1 MIGAPAVA
9 NMYEC
14 TGRNFSGSGFGTTSR
29 LRESEPMAIA
39 PVSSQQPLRRVE
51 PDAGLVG
58 DVVVHVGPHGHAA
71 GVDEHEVVRLHLV
84 RPARCAARCRSSGV
98 ISWQGFEA
106 VDPVQ
111 AGDVEHDGCAR

>member
-39 PVSSQQPLRRVE
+39 PASSSSHL
-51 PDAGLVG
+51 
-58 DVVVHVGPHGHAA
+58 AA
-71 GVDEHEVVRLHLV
+71 
-84 RPARCAARCRSSGV
+84 SSPMPGWSV
-98 ISWQGFEA
+98 M
-106 VDPVQ
+106 
-111 AGDVEHDGCAR
+111 